1 MNYNMNIQIYDCAKK
16 TNSKYSNSN
25 CFLKDLSTKLNTPVS
40 NLKNL
45 ATDNDNNFDR
55 IRLID
60 TSSRKKYRSKL
71 NSIKKSNKL
80 MKSIKTLK
88 PLHQT
93 KTQNLIRSV
102 KFLNIN
108 SKIQKIINDNTHHR
122 IIGSKTNRRKNS
134 TSTVNNTINY
144 ISITNNNTIALSERK
159 ENLNSSKIK
168 GNHNVIN
175 IHSPI
180 ICVKKYE
187 NIFDK
192 FLEFL
197 NNSFAKNKFIEIKKK
212 FIQILFEEFNLKTEF
227 YSNKTEEEILNCSIK
242 NFIKHDYNFYTN
254 YYNSSTRNIK
264 SLLSNEFSGRQNQ
277 NNYTNIENFN
287 DNNNNAFLDCNNYM
301 KSNLFKTISNTN
313 RKNDVKNS
321 PLINFV
327 RKPIDKKI
335 IYNNNTNNTKIEK
348 KFLFQNYRAPNKQC
362 FRSKALI
369 NSTKKILDNLTF
381 RSKNTKNNKTKNNNM
396 TKHNISN
403 DITFK
408 KEETNKIQEKISKLE
423 NGDAYKNSEE
433 TNTALLIKIKRGLDD
448 TLKNMFNFSYENFLN
463 KDSENESKKSYL
475 DI

>member
-1 MNYNMNIQIYDCAKK
+1 M
-16 TNSKYSNSN
+16 
-25 CFLKDLSTKLNTPVS
+25 
-40 NLKNL
+40 
-45 ATDNDNNFDR
+45 
-55 IRLID
+55 
-60 TSSRKKYRSKL
+60 
-71 NSIKKSNKL
+71 
-80 MKSIKTLK
+80 
-88 PLHQT
+88 
-93 KTQNLIRSV
+93 
-102 KFLNIN
+102 
-108 SKIQKIINDNTHHR
+108 
-122 IIGSKTNRRKNS
+122 
-134 TSTVNNTINY
+134 
-144 ISITNNNTIALSERK
+144 
-159 ENLNSSKIK
+159 
-168 GNHNVIN
+168 
-175 IHSPI
+175 
-180 ICVKKYE
+180 
-187 NIFDK
+187 
-192 FLEFL
+192 
-197 NNSFAKNKFIEIKKK
+197 
-212 FIQILFEEFNLKTEF
+212 KTEF

-335 IYNNNTNNTKIEK
+335 IYNNTNNTKIEK